1 LIKSLAAKYSN
12 TLRGNFLYILPFWL
26 MFLAPL
32 LTYSLDSKPVYH
44 PNIFTSLKDTTDA
57 RRVDAARRIY
67 RINCRKM
74 NEPDAIKSLDD
85 LEQLAINLDDLRLEC
100 AIYDMRADYYSVN
113 IGYNPLSNKY
123 FDRAIAFAK
132 EEKLPL
138 ETGIYQHRKANYYS
152 LYKQNTAAC
161 RYYLLSEA
169 TLREVGFDNV
179 PDIGTLF
186 SETANFYYALGDFD
200 NARENLR
207 HALKYQP
214 IVSSV
219 RINIINTIGLTYR
232 NAGQYETAMI
242 YFNNALHL
250 ATFVKDAVWVAIA
263 TGNIGSIYFLQQ
275 QYDKAL
281 PLIQADY
288 SQSLKYDQTLNSAIA
303 LLRLIRISLDQGKLK
318 RAGMQLDTADKL
330 LLKTSEDVL
339 TQRVQYYELKAILS
353 EHFKNVEKA
362 VVYRNISENLRDSVA
377 KRDNITAIERVRLQW
392 IMEKSHEELNSLKKS
407 AQIEAFKQKT
417 IIVVLLLLIVISVLI
432 YNRQRLKEK
441 KDKELI
447 ISEKLR
453 VDEELKNAIL
463 ALNGYTERLMQK
475 NILIDE
481 IKTELEN
488 VQLKFSDADI
498 ADSLDKMMEAHIMT
512 DDNWGQFKKLF
523 SRVHATFFYNL
534 RHKYDNLSGT
544 DIRLLAL
551 IKLKLNN
558 KEMAGMLGITVDGVK
573 KAKQRLRKKM
583 SLSEDEEI
591 EDTVNAL

>member
-1 LIKSLAAKYSN
+1 
-12 TLRGNFLYILPFWL
+12 
-26 MFLAPL
+26 MFFAPL
-32 LTYSLDSKPVYH
+32 LTYSLDGKPIYR
-44 PNIFTSLKDTTDA
+44 PNIFTSLKDTTA
-57 RRVDAARRIY
+57 TRRVDAARKIY

-85 LEQLAINLDDLRLEC
+85 LQQLAINLDDLKLEC
-100 AIYDMRADYYSVN
+100 AICDMRADYYSVN
-113 IGYNPLSNKY
+113 RGYNPLSTKH

-138 ETGIYQHRKANYYS
+138 EAGIYQHRKANYYS

-179 PDIGTLF
+179 PDMGTLF
-186 SETANFYYALGDFD
+186 SETANFYYSLGDFD
-200 NARENLR
+200 NARDNLR

-232 NAGQYETAMI
+232 NEGQYQTAMA
-242 YFNNALHL
+242 YFNNAFHMAIL
-250 ATFVKDAVWVAIA
+250 VKDSVWAAIA
-263 TGNIGSIYFLQQ
+263 TGNIGSIYFLQKH
-275 QYDKAL
+275 YNKAL

-303 LLRLIRISLDQGKLK
+303 LLRLIYINLDQGKLK
-318 RAGMQLDTADKL
+318 LAGLQLDAADKL
-330 LLKTSEDVL
+330 LLKTSENVL

-353 EHFKNVEKA
+353 ERFKNVEKA
-362 VVYRNISENLRDSVA
+362 IVYRSISENLRDSVA

-392 IMEKSHEELNSLKKS
+392 IMEKSNEELKNLKKS
-407 AQIEAFKQKT
+407 AQIEDFKQKT
-417 IIVVLLLLIVISVLI
+417 IIIVLLLLIVITALI
-432 YNRQRLKEK
+432 YNRQRLKAK

-453 VDEELKNAIL
+453 VDEELKNATL

-488 VQLKFSDADI
+488 VQSKFSDADI
-498 ADSLDKMMEAHIMT
+498 ASSLDKMMEVHIMT
-512 DDNWGQFKKLF
+512 DDNWAQFKKLF
-523 SRVHATFFYNL
+523 SRVHGTFFYNL
-534 RHKYDNLSGT
+534 RRKYDNLSDT

-558 KEMAGMLGITVDGVK
+558 KEMAGMLGITVDGIK

-583 SLSEDEEI
+583 NLSEDEEI
-591 EDTVNAL
+591 EDIVNDL

>member
-1 LIKSLAAKYSN
+1 
-12 TLRGNFLYILPFWL
+12 
-26 MFLAPL
+26 
-32 LTYSLDSKPVYH
+32 
-44 PNIFTSLKDTTDA
+44 
-57 RRVDAARRIY
+57 
-67 RINCRKM
+67 
-74 NEPDAIKSLDD
+74 
-85 LEQLAINLDDLRLEC
+85 
-100 AIYDMRADYYSVN
+100 
-113 IGYNPLSNKY
+113 
-123 FDRAIAFAK
+123 
-132 EEKLPL
+132 
-138 ETGIYQHRKANYYS
+138 
-152 LYKQNTAAC
+152 
-161 RYYLLSEA
+161 
-169 TLREVGFDNV
+169 
-179 PDIGTLF
+179 
-186 SETANFYYALGDFD
+186 
-200 NARENLR
+200 
-207 HALKYQP
+207 
-214 IVSSV
+214 
-219 RINIINTIGLTYR
+219 
-232 NAGQYETAMI
+232 
-242 YFNNALHL
+242 
-250 ATFVKDAVWVAIA
+250 
-263 TGNIGSIYFLQQ
+263 LQQ

-288 SQSLKYDQTLNSAIA
+288 SQSLRYDQTLNSAIA

-318 RAGMQLDTADKL
+318 LAGLQLDTADKL
-330 LLKTSEDVL
+330 LLKTGEDVL

-362 VVYRNISENLRDSVA
+362 VVYRNISENLKDSVA

-392 IMEKSHEELNSLKKS
+392 IMEKSHVELNNLKKS
-407 AQIEAFKQKT
+407 AQIEAFKQNT
-417 IIVVLLLLIVISVLI
+417 IIVVLLLLIVISILI
-432 YNRQRLKEK
+432 YNRHRLKEK

-453 VDEELKNAIL
+453 VDEELKNATL

-488 VQLKFSDADI
+488 VQLRFSDADI

-583 SLSEDEEI
+583 SLSKDEEI
-591 EDTVNAL
+591 EDIVNGL